1 MSAVTICAFPFRKKA
16 QFVTTLGII
25 PSVKKIL
32 LIEDVDD
39 TVQLVRKILTSRGFK
54 FLHAPDAETGL
65 QSALE
70 HVPDLILLDLGL
82 PDYDGQTLAGW
93 IHEQETLLPIP
104 LIAFTAW
111 PEETARQMVLSYG
124 FDGYI
129 SKPIVDISRFV
140 EQVASFL
147 K

>member
-1 MSAVTICAFPFRKKA
+1 M
-16 QFVTTLGII
+16 
-25 PSVKKIL
+25 KKIL

-39 TVQLVRKILTSRGFK
+39 TAQLVRKIVTSRGFE
-54 FLHAPDAETGL
+54 FIHAPDAESGL
-65 QSALE
+65 QTALA

-93 IHEQETLLPIP
+93 IHEEDALRSIP

-111 PEETARQMVLSYG
+111 PEETARQMVRSYG
-124 FDGYI
+124 FNGYI
-129 SKPIVDISRFV
+129 SKPIVDVNDFMR
-140 EQVASFL
+140 QVTSFL